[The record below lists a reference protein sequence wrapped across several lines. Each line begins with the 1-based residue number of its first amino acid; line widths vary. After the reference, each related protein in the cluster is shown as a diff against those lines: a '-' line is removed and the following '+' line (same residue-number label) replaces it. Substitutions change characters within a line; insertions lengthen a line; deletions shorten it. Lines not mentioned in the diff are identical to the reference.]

1 MGSKHVDTNDAH
13 SQVIVTISTLSALQV
28 CRLKKRRGIRV
39 VRGVATMLMAGR
51 AQNETASMANTDMV
65 EDFEDDQHEQEEVRM
80 ATAVEEHEVASALLL
95 TREEAVKKLH
105 SMGFLSASDDWL
117 QGCFAVHD
125 TNGDGVLN
133 ESVLPISQTLH

>member
-1 MGSKHVDTNDAH
+1 
-13 SQVIVTISTLSALQV
+13 
-28 CRLKKRRGIRV
+28 
-39 VRGVATMLMAGR
+39 
-51 AQNETASMANTDMV
+51 MV

-80 ATAVEEHEVASALLL
+80 ATAVEEHEASVLLL

-105 SMGFLSASDDWL
+105 NMGFLSASDDWL
-117 QGCFAVHD
+117 QGCFAVYD

>member
-13 SQVIVTISTLSALQV
+13 SQVIVTMSTLSALQV
-28 CRLKKRRGIRV
+28 CRPKKRRGIRV

-65 EDFEDDQHEQEEVRM
+65 EDFEDDEHGQEEVRM
-80 ATAVEEHEVASALLL
+80 ATEVASVLLL

-105 SMGFLSASDDWL
+105 NMGFLSASDDWL
-117 QGCFAVHD
+117 QGCFAVYD
-125 TNGDGVLN
+125 TNGDGALN
-133 ESVLPISQTLH
+133 ESVLPVSQTLH

>member
-13 SQVIVTISTLSALQV
+13 SQVIVTMSTLSALQV
-28 CRLKKRRGIRV
+28 CRPKKRRGIRV

-65 EDFEDDQHEQEEVRM
+65 EDFEDDEHGQEEVRM
-80 ATAVEEHEVASALLL
+80 ATEVASVLLL

-105 SMGFLSASDDWL
+105 NMGFLSASDDWL
-117 QGCFAVHD
+117 QGCFAVYD

-133 ESVLPISQTLH
+133 ESVLPVSQTLH

>member
-13 SQVIVTISTLSALQV
+13 SQVIVTMSTLSALQV
-28 CRLKKRRGIRV
+28 CRPKKRRGIRV

-80 ATAVEEHEVASALLL
+80 ATAVEEHGVASALLL

-117 QGCFAVHD
+117 QGCFAVYD

-133 ESVLPISQTLH
+133 ESVLPVSQTLH